1 MELYYTI
8 VFFVF
13 GTVFGSFFNVV
24 GSRLPEGKSIVNP
37 PSHCTNCNHRL
48 GFFELFPIISY
59 ICLGGKCK
67 ECKTK
72 ISIVHPLF
80 ELLSGI
86 LFAISYKIFG
96 MSFEFLIA
104 LTFIS
109 ALLIIIVSDF
119 SYMIIPD
126 EVLIFFGVLIFIEI
140 LISSGLNSC
149 LFSIIDGVIS
159 FAVMFLLKLL
169 GDFMFKRESMGGG
182 DIKLLSLFGVVLG
195 WENAIT
201 CIFLGALIGLP
212 ISLIMLIKNKDN
224 VVPFGPFL
232 SAAAIIILLTRFDI
246 ITFINFLVNI

>member
-1 MELYYTI
+1 MDLYYII
-8 VFFVF
+8 VFFIF

-24 GSRLPEGKSIVNP
+24 GSRLPEGKSIINP

-48 GFFELFPIISY
+48 SFFELFPIISY

-67 ECKTK
+67 VCKTK
-72 ISIVHPLF
+72 LSIIHPLF
-80 ELLSGI
+80 ELLTGV
-86 LFAISYKIFG
+86 LFALSYKIFG

-126 EVLIFFGVLIFIEI
+126 EVLIFFGILIFIEL
-140 LISSGLNSC
+140 LISNGFNIC
-149 LFSIIDGVIS
+149 LIAIFDGVIS
-159 FAVMFLLKLL
+159 FVFMFLLKLL
-169 GDFMFKRESMGGG
+169 GDFIFKRESMGGG
-182 DIKLLSLFGVVLG
+182 DIKLLSLFGIVLG
-195 WENAIT
+195 WENAIS

-212 ISLIMLIKNKDN
+212 ISLIILVKNKDN

-232 SAAAIIILLTRFDI
+232 SAAAIIMLLTRFDI
-246 ITFINFLVNI
+246 ISFINFLANI

>member
-1 MELYYTI
+1 MELYYII
-8 VFFVF
+8 VFFIF

-24 GSRLPEGKSIVNP
+24 GSRLPEGKSIINP
-37 PSHCTNCNHRL
+37 PSHCTNCKHKL

-67 ECKTK
+67 NCKTK
-72 ISIVHPLF
+72 LSIVHPLF
-80 ELLSGI
+80 ELLTGI
-86 LFAISYKIFG
+86 LFALSYKIFG
-96 MSFEFLIA
+96 MTLDFLIV

-126 EVLIFFGVLIFIEI
+126 EVLIFFGIII
-140 LISSGLNSC
+140 LIELLISNGLSAC
-149 LFSIIDGVIS
+149 LWAILDFIIS
-159 FAVMFLLKLL
+159 FGIMLLLKLL
-169 GDFMFKRESMGGG
+169 GDFIFKRESMGGG
-182 DIKLLSLFGVVLG
+182 DIKLLGLFGIVLG

-212 ISLIMLIKNKDN
+212 ISLVMLMKNKDN

-232 SAAAIIILLTRFDI
+232 SAAAIIILLTKFDI
-246 ITFINFLVNI
+246 ISFLNLLSNI